1 MDAGTWQP
9 DPVPTPRPVDWG
21 TKAKTRA
28 VERARGILAG
38 ARRHG
43 LAIDLELLTVATM
56 ERANVGR
63 ETAQAAAEFALSE
76 PETTETK
83 TPRRGRRR

>member
-9 DPVPTPRPVDWG
+9 DPVPEPRPANWG

-43 LAIDLELLTVATM
+43 LAIDLEVLTLATM

-76 PETTETK
+76 PETK
-83 TPRRGRRR
+83 APRRGRR